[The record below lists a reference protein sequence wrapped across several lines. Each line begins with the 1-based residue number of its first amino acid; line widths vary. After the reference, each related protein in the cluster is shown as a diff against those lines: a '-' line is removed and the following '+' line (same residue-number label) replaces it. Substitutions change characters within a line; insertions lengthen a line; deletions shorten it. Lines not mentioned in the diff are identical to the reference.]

1 MSNRYEKKYMM
12 SGLQR
17 WKYTVSRYSNR
28 KDDRY
33 EDEFDVNQYDED
45 GEMNKMGD
53 EGWELINVVPVKVKD
68 EDGIERTDVRYY
80 WKRPSQIETRD
91 NRLI

>member
-17 WKYTVSRYSNR
+17 WKYTVSRYSSR
-28 KDDRY
+28 IDGRY
-33 EDEFDVNQYDED
+33 EDEFDVNKYDED

-53 EGWELINVVPVKVKD
+53 EGWELVNVVPVKVKD

-80 WKRPSQIETRD
+80 WKRPSQIETSD
-91 NRLI
+91 NSLI